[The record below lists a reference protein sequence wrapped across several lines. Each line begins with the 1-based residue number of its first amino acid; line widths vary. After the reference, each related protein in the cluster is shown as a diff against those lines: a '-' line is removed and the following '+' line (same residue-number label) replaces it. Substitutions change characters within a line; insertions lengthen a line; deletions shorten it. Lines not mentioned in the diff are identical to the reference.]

1 MVKTLD
7 FAFLLDC
14 TGSMSGSINT
24 AKQKIRDIVTDIVE
38 EEDCD
43 LNVALISFRDHP
55 PQDRSYVTQL
65 FNFTDDLD
73 KMKENL
79 GTCVAHGGGDGPE
92 ASTAAMGKCLEG
104 KWREDAIKIAIL
116 ITDAPPHGVEGNCR
130 DGFPKG
136 DPSGLDPVEMATE
149 FAAKSIS
156 LYVAHT
162 SGVTNSTEC
171 LFYQAISYI
180 TGGQF
185 VPLHDARLLA
195 ELIIGGMKE
204 EIDINDHLEEVEKEV
219 L

>member
-1 MVKTLD
+1 MSKKCD
-7 FAFLLDC
+7 FVFLLDC
-14 TGSMSGSINT
+14 TSSMCGSIRT
-24 AKQKIRDIVTDIVE
+24 AKQKIRDIVEDIVHD
-38 EEDCD
+38 EDCE

-55 PQDRSYVTQL
+55 PQDRSYITKV
-65 FNFTDDLD
+65 FDFTDDIE
-73 KMKENL
+73 KMKKNV
-79 GTCVAHGGGDGPE
+79 GSCSASGGGDGPE
-92 ASTAAMGKCLEG
+92 ASTAAMGDCLNLS
-104 KWREDAIKIAIL
+104 WRDDAIKIAVL
-116 ITDAPPHGVEGNCR
+116 ITDAPPHGVEGNCG

-136 DPSGLDPVEMATE
+136 DPSGLDPVQLATE

-162 SGVTNSTEC
+162 VAAIGSKESM
-171 LFYQAISYI
+171 FYQAISYI